1 MNKKPLF
8 AMVFLLAATA
18 IGVAA
23 VSAAVP
29 PVHKPETEAELLSA
43 FSSLKDH
50 LQGRKKL
57 DAKRIETQKLTIDK
71 HRELFGYN
79 DATIKAALDL
89 VATYDKVEGPLWV
102 ARSGFNRKGTPPVN
116 DIHWTIY
123 TVMQNIMDRVYT
135 AENVARHA
143 DLLNGFKFGSST
155 HFPGAVDP
163 PARPGESC
171 TVKINGSYPKTWGWA
186 TMHDGPGTFARKP
199 TGTYLAPGTMAT
211 VTVPPSLVGKGYKI
225 RVGSH
230 SWDLS
235 KKPRVLRLDR
245 SSLVYDITSP
255 ETKVAGPLGGGIYIE
270 VPYQADA
277 GVVEV
282 TIRNAVRSPYFS
294 MKPFHTTSLEEWKTV
309 ERNRQAPWA
318 DFQTEKFMMQVP
330 TSWIRKLD
338 DPVTLM
344 QNWDTAMDTI
354 NDLMGFPRLRGKETM
369 YPQVDVILRSGAY
382 APGYPSVNVKYD
394 PTKDYG
400 GYAPHHLV
408 RGPQHANYYE
418 FHEQGHGYLF
428 PKFPGEV
435 ESEVN
440 LLHVAVWNQK
450 FGYSLDEAFRM
461 SSGGYNRAYCTLD
474 TTAMAWMTCSN
485 FVKGN
490 PMEGLEKQY
499 QLKGHAKFVDIAR
512 LFGWGALSNYWYS
525 FTSDYENSAARPTDV
540 DSLLLR
546 LSKNVGVDIRPLFH
560 FWGVPPVNT
569 TTLATAIA
577 AANLHASPAIYDTL
591 VHYKSLVPTNNAAF
605 QAFAFNWW
613 GKQPSTNGHSEE
625 REHAAQWEE
634 FNEETA
640 ARIKKTVQEII
651 DTYFPD
657 GRPPAAK
664 KSVKEMQED
673 FLKLKFGMFIHFNLA
688 TYKDVEWVSGYHSP
702 ADFNPGGTINTDAWA
717 DAAVS
722 AGMKYAILTAK
733 HVGGFCLWDSK
744 YTTYDVMHPDCPY
757 KQDLVA
763 QFIKSFKSRGLK
775 VGLYYC
781 WRHPGFKGEFKVL
794 PPECD
799 PATHTKE
806 EQIEFQKKQIA
817 ELIEKYP
824 DVFYIWND
832 SLDPKIMPA
841 EEALAHVRS
850 IRPDVIASANWWD
863 WGKKGTPYL
872 DIAVKELRHFPEG
885 NTAPGETCWCLE
897 QKWFRHEGARPKTA
911 KQVVGLITTANG
923 RNSNF
928 LLNVGPDRHGK
939 FEESSVKVLAE
950 IGKLLNPNATAD
962 PPR

>member
-1 MNKKPLF
+1 MNKKSLF

-43 FSSLKDH
+43 FSSLKEH
-50 LQGRKKL
+50 LQGRKTL
-57 DAKRIETQKLTIDK
+57 DATQIEAQKLAIDK
-71 HRELFGYN
+71 HRDLFGYN
-79 DATIKAALDL
+79 DTIIKAALDL

-102 ARSGFNRKGTPPVN
+102 ARSGFNRKAKPPAN

-143 DLLNGFKFGSST
+143 DLLNGFKFGSSAC
-155 HFPGAVDP
+155 FPGAVDP
-163 PARPGESC
+163 PARPGESY

-199 TGTYLAPGTMAT
+199 TGAYLAPGKMAT
-211 VTVPPSLVGKGYKI
+211 VTVPPSLVGKGYRI
-225 RVGSH
+225 RVGCH

-255 ETKVAGPLGGGIYIE
+255 ETKVASPLGGGIYIE
-270 VPYQADA
+270 APYQADA

-294 MKPFHTTSLEEWKTV
+294 MKPFHTTSLGEWKTV

-344 QNWDTAMDTI
+344 RNWDTAMDTI

-382 APGYPSVNVKYD
+382 SPGYPSVNVRYD

-400 GYAPHHLV
+400 GYATHHLV
-408 RGPQHANYYE
+408 RGPQYASDYE

-440 LLHVAVWNQK
+440 LLHVAVWHQR
-450 FGYSLDEAFRM
+450 FGYSLDEAFRKSRNYTNPYM
-461 SSGGYNRAYCTLD
+461 TLD
-474 TTAMAWMTCSN
+474 TTAIAWMTCSN

-490 PMEGLEKQY
+490 PMERLEKQY

-512 LFGWGALSNYWYS
+512 LFGWGVLSSYWYS

-560 FWGVPPVNT
+560 FWGVPPVDT

-605 QAFAFNWW
+605 QAFALNWW
-613 GKQPSTNGHSEE
+613 GKQPSTNGYSEE

-640 ARIKKTVQEII
+640 ARIKKTVQKII

-657 GRPPAAK
+657 GRPPATK
-664 KSVKEMQED
+664 TSLKEMQAD
-673 FLKLKFGMFIHFNLA
+673 FLKLKFGMFICFNLE
-688 TYKDVEWVSGYHSP
+688 TFKGVQWVAGYHSA
-702 ADFNPGGTINTDAWA
+702 ADFNPGGTVDTDAWA

-722 AGMKYAILTAK
+722 AGMKYAVLTVK
-733 HVGGFCLWDSK
+733 HVSGFCLWDSK
-744 YTTYDVMHPDCPY
+744 YTTYDVMNTDCPY

-781 WRHPGFKGEFKVL
+781 WRHPGFGAEFKVL

-799 PATHTKE
+799 PAKHSLA
-806 EQIEFQKKQIA
+806 EQIEFQKKQMA

-832 SLDPKIMPA
+832 GLDPDIMTAA
-841 EEALAHVRS
+841 EANAFFRGFDRDILAS
-850 IRPDVIASANWWD
+850 SNWWD
-863 WGKKGTPYL
+863 WGKKGTPYA
-872 DIAVKELRHFPEG
+872 DIAVKEMQQFPES
-885 NTAPGETCWCLE
+885 NAAPGETCWCLE
-897 QKWFRHEGARPKTA
+897 KSWFWSEGTRPKTA
-911 KQVVGLITTANG
+911 KQVLDLMATVNS

-928 LLNVGPDRHGK
+928 LLNAGPNKQGK

-962 PPR
+962 HPK